1 MNRHPPFF
9 TVLLAIVHLFF
20 AATPVRAEDS
30 AQQVILAT
38 TTSVR
43 DAGLLDALLPIFRQ
57 RTGIEVQLIAVGSG
71 AAIALARDGN
81 ADLVLAHAPEAEQSL
96 VADGIALDRRPF
108 AENFFV
114 IAGPEDD
121 PAGVKTAPNAVE
133 AMRRIHATQSP
144 FASRAD
150 ESGTHQKER
159 ALRKAAGLEA
169 DPQAPGLLR
178 TGAGMGPTL
187 QVAGEKRAYV
197 LTDEATLRAFR
208 ERIDLV
214 ALTGRD
220 PALRN
225 VYSVLRIDP
234 TRFAAGQIHAEAA
247 TRLADFL
254 SSDEVRTRIAS
265 FGTENGAPSLFTP
278 LAGTQAE
285 NAPAP
290 AADAPA
296 TRRPSP

>member
-1 MNRHPPFF
+1 MNRRLRVFSA
-9 TVLLAIVHLFF
+9 LLAIVLPLCT
-20 AATPVRAEDS
+20 ATPALAEDS
-30 AQQVILAT
+30 ARQVILAT

-43 DAGLLDALLPIFRQ
+43 DAGLLDALLPLFRRQ
-57 RTGIEVQLIAVGSG
+57 TGIDVQSIAVGSG

-81 ADLVLAHAPEAEQSL
+81 ADIVLSHAPEAEQALIS
-96 VADGIALDRRPF
+96 DGFALDRRPF

-121 PAGVKTAPNAVE
+121 PARVKTAPNAVE
-133 AMRRIHATQSP
+133 AMRRIHAAQLP

-159 ALRKAAGLEA
+159 ALWKAAGLAA
-169 DPQAPGLLR
+169 DPIWPGLLR

-225 VYSVLRIDP
+225 VYSVLRVAP
-234 TRFAAGQIHAEAA
+234 SRFAAGHIHAEAA

-254 SSDEVRTRIAS
+254 LSEDARARIAT
-265 FGTENGAPSLFTP
+265 FGAENGAPPLFTP
-278 LAGTQAE
+278 LAGERAT
-285 NAPAP
+285 
-290 AADAPA
+290 DAPA
-296 TRRPSP
+296 TRRPLP